1 MSQVYNELI
10 DLNAN
15 SMKLRE
21 SIHKNEIFLKATDEQ
36 EQAFYKMLNSLLNR
50 TKNYVTKYKDM
61 KHVIELEEF
70 YVKAKEY
77 LHEGFTFDF
86 DELKKLLDQQ
96 YEEECKSDEGN
107 FVAAAD
113 MTILYPIRIINERM
127 YRNLTGEKHD
137 IRFDNLFS
145 ETSKY

>member
-1 MSQVYNELI
+1 MSQAYNELV
-10 DLNAN
+10 DLNTN
-15 SMKLRE
+15 SLKLRE
-21 SIHKNEIFLKATDEQ
+21 SIHKNEIFLKATEEQ
-36 EQAFYKMLNSLLNR
+36 EKAFYNMLNALLNR
-50 TKNYVTKYKDM
+50 TKAYVNKYKDM
-61 KHVIELEEF
+61 RHVIELEDF

-86 DELKKLLDQQ
+86 DELKKMLDQQ
-96 YEEECKSDEGN
+96 YEDERKDDEGN

-127 YRNLTGEKHD
+127 YRTLTGEKKD
-137 IRFDNLFS
+137 VRFDNLFN